1 MLALYHLILKKRL
14 TASTLA
20 IDAAAGIAELLAASA
35 LHVIAALRFLD
46 PVLAE
51 GALLVFGALNEFFEC
66 LFIKVRVLAHLV
78 LLASHCLVEGS
89 SAVQAIPSLAK
100 FASEIGAVYSSIENE
115 SILAVST
122 WAPRNVI
129 LKADGLLEGV
139 LLKLFHLL
147 LSQYFVHVHWRSNN
161 LALRKGTEKWA
172 LRVFNLNFQ
181 VVVQA
186 ILMKDVVTV
195 EQHEDVA
202 LYLIHAYL
210 ALMPLSG

>member
-46 PVLAE
+46 PVLTE
-51 GALLVFGALNEFFEC
+51 GTLLVFGALNEFFEC
-66 LFIKVRVLAHLV
+66 LFIEVRVLAHLV

-129 LKADGLLEGV
+129 LKAYGLLEGV

-147 LSQYFVHVHWRSNN
+147 LSQYFVHVHWRSNY
-161 LALRKGTEKWA
+161 LALWKGTEKWA

>member
-1 MLALYHLILKKRL
+1 M
-14 TASTLA
+14 A

-46 PVLAE
+46 PVLTE
-51 GALLVFGALNEFFEC
+51 GTLLVFGALNEVFEC
-66 LFIKVRVLAHLV
+66 LFIEVRVLAHLI
-78 LLASHCLVEGS
+78 LLASHSLMEGS
-89 SAVQAIPSLAK
+89 TAVQAIPSLADI
-100 FASEIGAVYSSIENE
+100 ASEIWPVDSSIIDE

-129 LKADGLLEGV
+129 LKAYGLLEGV

-147 LSQYFVHVHWRSNN
+147 LSQYFVHVHWRSNY
-161 LALRKGTEKWA
+161 LALWKGTEKWA

-202 LYLIHAYL
+202 LDFIHAYL